1 MFFKTLCKTLQR
13 LEAKERLSYLNDF
26 VMIES
31 DNRVNPIRAGNDMI
45 NTPEKTPTM
54 RFPNPFFLLY
64 SPFYQLEKMMTY
76 SHTKGLCITLLLFF
90 L

>member
-31 DNRVNPIRAGNDMI
+31 DNRVNPIRAGNDKH
-45 NTPEKTPTM
+45 P
-54 RFPNPFFLLY
+54 
-64 SPFYQLEKMMTY
+64 
-76 SHTKGLCITLLLFF
+76 
-90 L
+90 